1 MGALRAN
8 FTTVNPGPGD
18 IFYAKAGWLA
28 AFFWILGV
36 SARLG
41 FALYAKN
48 DGGISIA
55 RFSASPT

>member
-1 MGALRAN
+1 M
-8 FTTVNPGPGD
+8 NPGPGD